1 MNINQILHIGD
12 DPINDVRGAVDAG
25 AHAIW
30 FNKKGLAWSEKM
42 SKPVVIDDW
51 KKGYVQIKKIMSS
64 KETVKAIIEVLKDK
78 TQDINH
84 VNDEVISSLHEQITK
99 IIESMGY
106 VKQEKNMRACFK

>member
-1 MNINQILHIGD
+1 
-12 DPINDVRGAVDAG
+12 
-25 AHAIW
+25 
-30 FNKKGLAWSEKM
+30 
-42 SKPVVIDDW
+42 
-51 KKGYVQIKKIMSS
+51 MSS

-106 VKQEKNMRACFK
+106 VKQERYEACFK

>member
-1 MNINQILHIGD
+1 
-12 DPINDVRGAVDAG
+12 
-25 AHAIW
+25 
-30 FNKKGLAWSEKM
+30 
-42 SKPVVIDDW
+42 
-51 KKGYVQIKKIMSS
+51 MSS

-106 VKQEKNMRACFK
+106 VKQERYEGLASSNKTFGK

>member
-1 MNINQILHIGD
+1 
-12 DPINDVRGAVDAG
+12 
-25 AHAIW
+25 
-30 FNKKGLAWSEKM
+30 
-42 SKPVVIDDW
+42 
-51 KKGYVQIKKIMSS
+51 MSS

-106 VKQEKNMRACFK
+106 VKQERYEGLLKVIKHLENRINDQEQKLDKILKLLQHGNNISNTNE